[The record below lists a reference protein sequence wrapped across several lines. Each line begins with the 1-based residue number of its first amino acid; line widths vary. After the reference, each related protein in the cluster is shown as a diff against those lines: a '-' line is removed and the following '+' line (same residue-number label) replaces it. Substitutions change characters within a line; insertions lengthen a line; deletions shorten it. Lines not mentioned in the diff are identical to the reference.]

1 LVNKR
6 INEFTNIDTISLNG
20 ISYEAVIGV
29 IVRRRRIINSE
40 LRKPGRY
47 ISRYSIFIIEMDT

>member
-29 IVRRRRIINSE
+29 IVRRRIINSE